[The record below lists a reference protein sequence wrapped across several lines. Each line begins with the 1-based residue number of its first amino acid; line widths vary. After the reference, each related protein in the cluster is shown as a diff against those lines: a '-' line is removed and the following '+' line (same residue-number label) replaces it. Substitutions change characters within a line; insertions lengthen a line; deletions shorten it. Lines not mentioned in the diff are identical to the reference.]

1 MTIQKKI
8 RVGRFQRTLAGLLA
22 AIFVSVVVSAPVYA
36 LTANQKNVL
45 QLGILYFN
53 TEVSP
58 VCSAAANSAGAGSV
72 STSASQADIAK
83 IIIGIAKTDN
93 IGRAGALIGLMVGIT
108 ESKLQIYAN
117 TNVPISLSNPAK
129 QAVGSDHDSLGVFQ
143 QRISTD
149 WSTISSSPNNKDAV
163 YQLMDPAYSAEAF
176 FGSPPNTVAQPELTK
191 GLQNV
196 SGWQSQNPW
205 VAAQAVQASGTPD
218 GSNYKVSMPQAQS
231 LLNQYW
237 DSAPAIPLPI
247 TQRGGS
253 GSSTGGGVSL
263 SNSTCTANSA
273 ECSGAA
279 STSSNLSPVRQS
291 VVCIAQAELALWKS
305 GKLTP
310 GTSFHKYSQGRDE
323 NWCADF
329 ASWVYN
335 QANDP
340 LTDSGQDG
348 NVPAVSSIRKIGQA
362 GGKFHWHA
370 VRGYTPRPGDLVIHE
385 NGASHVNIVT
395 AVNGSSYTVIGGNQT
410 TYNFHTSD
418 VSQYDISSS
427 NDQDVTGFVSPD

>member
-1 MTIQKKI
+1 MTMRKNIFLQ
-8 RVGRFQRTLAGLLA
+8 RFQRILAGLLA
-22 AIFVSVVVSAPVYA
+22 TIFVSIVVSAPVYA

-45 QLGILYFN
+45 QLGIPYFN

-58 VCSAAANSAGAGSV
+58 VCSAAANTDQSNSV

-93 IGRAGALIGLMVGIT
+93 IGRAGALIGLMVSIT

-129 QAVGSDHDSLGVFQ
+129 QAVGNNFDSLGVFQ
-143 QRISTD
+143 QRISAD
-149 WSTISSSPNNKDAV
+149 WSTISTSPNNKDAV
-163 YQLMDPAYSAEAF
+163 FQLMDPAYSAEAF
-176 FGSPPNTVAQPELTK
+176 FGSPPGAGAQPELSK

-205 VAAQAVQASGTPD
+205 AAAQAVQGSGTSD
-218 GSNYKVSMPQAQS
+218 GSNYKVSMAQAQS

-237 DSAPAIPLPI
+237 DSASAVPLPVA
-247 TQRGGS
+247 QNGGS
-253 GSSTGGGVSL
+253 TGSNGDGVSL
-263 SNSTCTANSA
+263 SNSTCTDSSAN
-273 ECSGAA
+273 CSGGATT
-279 STSSNLSPVRQS
+279 TSDLSPVRQS

-305 GKLTP
+305 GSLIP

-335 QANDP
+335 QANYP
-340 LTDSGQDG
+340 LSDSTKDG
-348 NVPAVSSIRKIGQA
+348 NVPAVSSVRKIGQA
-362 GGKFHWHA
+362 EGKFHWHVA
-370 VRGYTPRPGDLVIHE
+370 RGYTPRPGDLVIHE
-385 NGASHVNIVT
+385 NGDSHVNIVT
-395 AVNGSSYTVIGGNQT
+395 AVNGSSYTVIGGNQSS
-410 TYNFHTSD
+410 YNFHNSN

-427 NDQDVTGFVSPD
+427 NSQDVTGFVSPD